1 MMEFKTCKSCNR
13 KLEINKFDKSK
24 NMKDGYE
31 NKCKEC
37 RKNQRPTYFKICEV
51 CKSEFTTKTKATRFC
66 SKKCQGIARRNRV
79 KVNCSYCN
87 KEIEV
92 LKSKF
97 EKFEN
102 FYCNQDC
109 RTEHLKILMRG
120 ENNPNYNRVLYKC
133 DGCGEEIWVIPS
145 KLKEQSHIFC
155 SNECYKENIGQ
166 FFKGEDNPNYNRG
179 KFICEQCGKEFKRI
193 KSANRGN
200 HVFCSRQC
208 YEDYNRQKGRSKE
221 VELNCPICNKV
232 VKVWESRLKY
242 TKDIYCSKACARE
255 GYGRKYSGENSP
267 SYNPNMTEEDRINQ
281 RKSYEYYSWRK
292 SVYKRDNYTCQCCGD
307 NSGSNLN
314 AHHIINYMENEDLR
328 TDLDNGITLCKSC
341 HKKFHD
347 TYGYRNNTRDQIN
360 KFLE

>member
-1 MMEFKTCKSCNR
+1 MEFKTCKSCNK

-66 SKKCQGIARRNRV
+66 GKKCQGIARRNRV

-87 KEIEV
+87 NEIEV

-133 DGCGEEIWVIPS
+133 DGCGEEIWVVPS

-155 SNECYKENIGQ
+155 SNECYKKNIGK
-166 FFKGEDNPNYNRG
+166 FFIGKNNPNYDRG
-179 KFICEQCGKEFKRI
+179 IFECEQCGEEFERI

-208 YEDYNRQKGRSKE
+208 YEDYHRQKGRSKE

>member
-1 MMEFKTCKSCNR
+1 MEFKTCKSCNR

-31 NKCKEC
+31 NKCKKC
-37 RKNQRPTYFKICEV
+37 RQEQRKKYIGKCEV
-51 CKSEFTTKTKATRFC
+51 CGKGFKAAKKATRFC
-66 SKKCQGIARRNRV
+66 SSDCQGIARRNRV

-179 KFICEQCGKEFKRI
+179 KFICEQCDKEFKRI

-200 HVFCSRQC
+200 HVFCSREC

-267 SYNPNMTEEDRINQ
+267 SYNPNMTEEDRIIQ
-281 RKSYEYYSWRK
+281 RKSNEYYLWRK
-292 SVYKRDNYTCQCCGD
+292 SVFKRDNYTCQRCGD

-328 TDLDNGITLCKSC
+328 TDLDNGITLCKTC
-341 HKKFHD
+341 HKLFHD
-347 TYGYRNNTRDQIN
+347 TYGYKNNNRNQIN